1 MVYNNMTNKLSIK
14 DLVKQASANIND
26 DASAVMMKTA
36 HAQGI
41 EDAERVIKVASYTGD
56 VMGNQAFETFHGRV
70 AASLGFNPEDE
81 VVKQASIA
89 DMLDVAAFA
98 AFEKIAETY
107 SPQTGGANLEST
119 QLAGA
124 DQLRE
129 EGKAHALLA
138 AQAAQDALASID
150 QGDANTAIQSMNTA
164 SQNITLAQQANQAVA
179 DPELQAQVAEASQ
192 VVAQVASA
200 IQGMA

>member
-1 MVYNNMTNKLSIK
+1 MSNKLSIK

-26 DASAVMMKTA
+26 DASAVMLKTA

-192 VVAQVASA
+192 VVAQVATA

>member
-1 MVYNNMTNKLSIK
+1 MTNKLSIK